1 MATVRFIDDKA
12 IIDLT
17 YFEQKI
23 FERPEFEVDLRSLI
37 RVDFESIPEI
47 VNLGDRQTTRWI
59 FEGFKGLYLYR
70 YKKRVVLG
78 QPGEESVR
86 VLLFNPNF
94 DEIWLP
100 AKNLAETADQFGIFL
115 RKNK

>member
-1 MATVRFIDDKA
+1 MATVRFCDDKA

-23 FERPEFEVDLRSLI
+23 FERSEFEVDLRSLI
-37 RVDFESIPEI
+37 SVDLEFIPEI
-47 VNLGDRQTTRWI
+47 ENLGQRQTTRWI
-59 FEGFKGLYLYR
+59 FEGYKGTYLYK

-78 QPGEESVR
+78 QPGEKSVR
-86 VLLFNPNF
+86 ILLFNPAF

-100 AKNLAETADQFGIFL
+100 GESSSEMVGNFGIFL
-115 RKNK
+115 EKGR

>member
-1 MATVRFIDDKA
+1 MATVRFFDDKA

-23 FERPEFEVDLRSLI
+23 FERNEFEVDLRSLI
-37 RVDFESIPEI
+37 SVDREAIPEME
-47 VNLGDRQTTRWI
+47 NLGQRQTTRWI
-59 FEGFKGLYLYR
+59 FEGYKGTYLYK

-78 QPGEESVR
+78 QPGAESVR
-86 VLLFNPNF
+86 ILLFNPGF

-100 AKNLAETADQFGIFL
+100 VENTSDMAENFAIFL
-115 RKNK
+115 EKGR

>member
-1 MATVRFIDDKA
+1 MATVRFFDDKA

-23 FERPEFEVDLRSLI
+23 FERNEFEVDLRSLFS
-37 RVDFESIPEI
+37 VDREAIPGME
-47 VNLGDRQTTRWI
+47 NLGQRQTTRWI
-59 FEGFKGLYLYR
+59 FEGYKGTYLYK

-86 VLLFNPNF
+86 ILLFNPAF

-100 AKNLAETADQFGIFL
+100 VENTSDLAENFAIYLEKG
-115 RKNK
+115 R

>member
-1 MATVRFIDDKA
+1 MAAVRFIDDKA

-23 FERPEFEVDLRSLI
+23 FERNEFEVDLRSLI
-37 RVDFESIPEI
+37 RVDLENIPELD
-47 VNLGDRQTTRWI
+47 NLGDRKTTRWI
-59 FEGFKGLYLYR
+59 FEGYKGTYLYK

-78 QPGEESVR
+78 QPGDQSVR

-94 DEIWLP
+94 DEIWFP
-100 AKNLAETADQFGIFL
+100 AENGVEIADQFGIFL
-115 RKNK
+115 SKSK